1 MEFDNKTILVSGLLI
16 GAIIAMYLQYE
27 QIANVIFGGL
37 IGYLSK
43 DHLDAYLSN
52 RNNDEIIQDDVNTA
66 TLSLRQLSYNEMD
79 KLLFL

>member
-1 MEFDNKTILVSGLLI
+1 MFNKIYKKLFKNIKKDEKMEFDNKTILVSGLLI

-52 RNNDEIIQDDVNTA
+52 KNNDEIIQDDA
-66 TLSLRQLSYNEMD
+66 D
-79 KLLFL
+79 DI